1 MENINTSEEERNAMG
16 ALMANKAGEG
26 GGVPESA
33 GGYSESC
40 PVFRC
45 RQTGWELWS
54 LAWSMLQQ
62 KETSVYMLLYIH
74 TYHAHVGL
82 LIPDIYL
89 NIITPTTGAFNRI
102 SGSN

>member
-1 MENINTSEEERNAMG
+1 MR
-16 ALMANKAGEG
+16 KG

-40 PVFRC
+40 PVIRC

-74 TYHAHVGL
+74 TYQACFGL
-82 LIPDIYL
+82 FITDASV
-89 NIITPTTGAFNRI
+89 IILPQGFMLRYTNKLSGGRQSGLTGMAPI
-102 SGSN
+102 